1 MPLLDCGGVI
11 LSLPLPQSISE
22 GVSVSLDI
30 SVVAGDD
37 ATELTAGR
45 FDVKSFDTKHFGVV
59 RPSYEEAHESG
70 LGHSKGDGV
79 WRNDGEGF
87 L

>member
-37 ATELTAGR
+37 ATELAAGR
-45 FDVKSFDTKHFGVV
+45 FDVKSFDTKHLGVV

-70 LGHSKGDGV
+70 LGHNKGEGV